1 MSAPAGTTVDDVKA
15 ALVALAET
23 TFAADAAPVSVI
35 YGPRTATTV
44 TEDRLVSV
52 QGIGPGQGTRTAD
65 SLAGDGAA
73 ETASEAY
80 VLTVVCSADLQGAG
94 DETQQAAT
102 QGALDLWTR
111 LTAAVRA
118 VPGRD
123 LGLAAV
129 GVQLAVPDSG
139 FELAERADENG
150 RQAAVRWGLRVMAQC
165 S

>member
-52 QGIGPGQGTRTAD
+52 QGVTGTRDAD
-65 SLAGDGAA
+65 SLGGDA
-73 ETASEAY
+73 ETVTEVY

-94 DETQQAAT
+94 DEAQQAAT
-102 QGALDLWTR
+102 QAALDLWRR

-118 VPGRD
+118 VADRD
-123 LGLAAV
+123 LGLAAS

-139 FELAERADENG
+139 FEVVERADENG